1 MIAEIVSI
9 GDELTSGQRLDTNS
23 QWLSQRLG
31 DMGIRTVYHTTVADD
46 LEANIRIFREAAD
59 RADLVISTGGLG
71 PTADDLTRQAV
82 AAAFGKH
89 LVFDQESYDG
99 ILALFQK
106 RGREMPESNRVQ
118 AEFPAEASIVPN
130 PQGSAPGFWLSID
143 RGDRPPSELISLPG
157 VPAEMHEM
165 FFQTLEP
172 EILKRLGPQRK
183 IIAHKTI
190 HCFGAGESDIEQKLP
205 DLVRR
210 GRQPTVGITASKATI
225 TLRITAEGSNL
236 ESCHQKMAGTIQTIY
251 ECLGDLIFGEDGVT
265 LEDVVIQ
272 SLRER
277 NESLAIADA
286 VTGGVLGQWL
296 SEADPS
302 GLLFL
307 GGTFLR
313 RLTQMDQVLPVN
325 HGPVDATQWSL
336 GMAQRARLQWEANWG
351 LAMLFIES
359 SDDQLP
365 QIEIA
370 VTNGEHAST
379 QRFTFAAH
387 SAIQFPRAGKQA
399 LNFLRL
405 QMGATGPRPP
415 SPEDCV
421 RRPL

>member
-23 QWLSQRLG
+23 QWLSQKLG

-82 AAAFGKH
+82 AEAFGKA
-89 LVFDQESYDG
+89 LVFDQASYDG
-99 ILALFQK
+99 ILELFSK

-118 AEFPAEASIVPN
+118 AEFPADASIVPN
-130 PQGSAPGFWLSID
+130 PQGSAPGFWLSVE
-143 RGDRPPSELISLPG
+143 RADRPPSELIALPG

-190 HCFGAGESDIEQKLP
+190 HCFGAGESDIEQRLP

-225 TLRITAEGSNL
+225 TLRISAEGSSI
-236 ESCHQKMAGTIQTIY
+236 EACQEAMAPTIRTIY
-251 ECLGDLIFGEDGVT
+251 DCLGDLIFGEDGIT
-265 LEDVVIQ
+265 LEEVVIRKLQ
-272 SLRER
+272 ER
-277 NESLAIADA
+277 KESIAVADA

-302 GLLFL
+302 GLHFL

-313 RLTQMDQVLPVN
+313 RLTQLAQALPVD
-325 HGPVDATQWSL
+325 HGPEDATQWSL
-336 GMAQRARLQWEANWG
+336 GMAQRARLQWESTWG
-351 LAMLFIES
+351 LSMLLIDS
-359 SDDQLP
+359 NDASLP

-370 VTNGEHAST
+370 ITNGEQAAT

-387 SAIQFPRAGKQA
+387 SAIQLPRAGKQA

-405 QMGATGPRPP
+405 QMSIAETAA
-415 SPEDCV
+415 SES
-421 RRPL
+421 

>member
-1 MIAEIVSI
+1 MIAEIVAI

-23 QWLSQRLG
+23 QWLSQKLG

-59 RADLVISTGGLG
+59 RADLIISTGGLG

-82 AAAFGKH
+82 AEAFGKT
-89 LVFDQESYDG
+89 LVFDQASYDG
-99 ILALFQK
+99 ILELFKK

-118 AEFPAEASIVPN
+118 AEFPADASIVPN
-130 PQGSAPGFWLSID
+130 PQGSAPGFWLSVG
-143 RGDRPPSELISLPG
+143 RGDRSPSELIALPG

-165 FFQTLEP
+165 FFQTLAP
-172 EILKRLGPQRK
+172 ELLKRLGPERK

-225 TLRITAEGSNL
+225 TLRISAEGSSI
-236 ESCHQKMAGTIQTIY
+236 ESCQEEMAPTIRTIY
-251 ECLGDLIFGEDGVT
+251 ECLGDLIFGEDGIT
-265 LEDVVIQ
+265 LEEVVIRKLQ
-272 SLRER
+272 ER
-277 NESLAIADA
+277 NESVAVADA

-302 GLLFL
+302 GLQFL

-313 RLTQMDQVLPVN
+313 SLTQLEQALPVS
-325 HGPVDATQWSL
+325 HEPEDATQWSL
-336 GMAQRARLQWEANWG
+336 GMAQRARLQWESTWG
-351 LAMLFIES
+351 LAMLLIDSE
-359 SDDQLP
+359 DAPLP

-370 VTNGEHAST
+370 VTNGEQSAT
-379 QRFTFAAH
+379 QRYTFAAH
-387 SAIQFPRAGKQA
+387 SAIQLPRAGKQA

-405 QMGATGPRPP
+405 QMSSDETSA
-415 SPEDCV
+415 S
-421 RRPL
+421 

>member
-1 MIAEIVSI
+1 MIAEIVAI

-23 QWLSQRLG
+23 QWLSQKLG
-31 DMGIRTVYHTTVADD
+31 DMGIQTVYHTTVADD

-59 RADLVISTGGLG
+59 RADLIISTGGLG

-82 AAAFGKH
+82 AEAFGKT
-89 LVFDQESYDG
+89 LVFDQASYDG
-99 ILALFQK
+99 ILELFKK

-118 AEFPAEASIVPN
+118 AEFPADASIVPN
-130 PQGSAPGFWLSID
+130 PQGSAPGFWLSVG
-143 RGDRPPSELISLPG
+143 RGDRSPSELIALPG

-165 FFQTLEP
+165 FFQTLAP
-172 EILKRLGPQRK
+172 ELLKRLGPERK

-225 TLRITAEGSNL
+225 TLRISAEGSSI
-236 ESCHQKMAGTIQTIY
+236 ESCQEEMAPTIRTIY
-251 ECLGDLIFGEDGVT
+251 ECLGDLIFGEDGIT
-265 LEDVVIQ
+265 LEEVVIRKLQ
-272 SLRER
+272 ERRE
-277 NESLAIADA
+277 SVAVADA

-302 GLLFL
+302 GLQFL

-313 RLTQMDQVLPVN
+313 SLTQLEQALPVS
-325 HGPVDATQWSL
+325 HEPEDATQWSL
-336 GMAQRARLQWEANWG
+336 GMAQRARLQWESTWG
-351 LAMLFIES
+351 LAMLLIDSE
-359 SDDQLP
+359 DAPLP

-370 VTNGEHAST
+370 VTNGEQSAT
-379 QRFTFAAH
+379 QRYTFAAH
-387 SAIQFPRAGKQA
+387 SAIQLPRAGKQA

-405 QMGATGPRPP
+405 QMSSDETSA
-415 SPEDCV
+415 S
-421 RRPL
+421 

>member
-1 MIAEIVSI
+1 MIAEIVAI

-23 QWLSQRLG
+23 QWLSQKLG

-59 RADLVISTGGLG
+59 RADLIISTGGLG

-82 AAAFGKH
+82 AEAFGKT
-89 LVFDQESYDG
+89 LVFDQASYDG
-99 ILALFQK
+99 ILELFRK

-118 AEFPAEASIVPN
+118 AEFPADASIVPN
-130 PQGSAPGFWLSID
+130 PQGSAPGFWLSVG
-143 RGDRPPSELISLPG
+143 RGDRSPSELIALPG

-165 FFQTLEP
+165 FFQTLAP
-172 EILKRLGPQRK
+172 ELLKRLGPERK

-225 TLRITAEGSNL
+225 TLRISAEGSSI
-236 ESCHQKMAGTIQTIY
+236 ESCQEEMAPTIRTIY
-251 ECLGDLIFGEDGVT
+251 ECLGDLIFGEDGIT
-265 LEDVVIQ
+265 LEEVVIRKLQ
-272 SLRER
+272 ER
-277 NESLAIADA
+277 NESVAVADA

-302 GLLFL
+302 GLQFL

-313 RLTQMDQVLPVN
+313 SLTQLEQALPVS
-325 HGPVDATQWSL
+325 HEPEDATQWSL
-336 GMAQRARLQWEANWG
+336 GMAQRARLQWESTWG
-351 LAMLFIES
+351 LAMLLIDSE
-359 SDDQLP
+359 DAPLP

-370 VTNGEHAST
+370 VTNGEQSAT
-379 QRFTFAAH
+379 QRYTFAAH
-387 SAIQFPRAGKQA
+387 SAIQLPRAGKQA

-405 QMGATGPRPP
+405 QMSSDETSA
-415 SPEDCV
+415 S
-421 RRPL
+421 